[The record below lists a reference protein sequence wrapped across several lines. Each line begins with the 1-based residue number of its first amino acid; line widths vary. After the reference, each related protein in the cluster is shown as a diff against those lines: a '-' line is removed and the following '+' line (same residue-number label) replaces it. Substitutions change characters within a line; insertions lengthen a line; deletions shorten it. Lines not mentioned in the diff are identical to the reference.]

1 MGVFPNYRASVAF
14 ATMPLHNKKLIRPKQ
29 LPPRRLCILVV
40 DDNVDAAQT
49 LGALCERFGHDVD
62 LAYDGASGL
71 EAARRLQPD
80 VVFADLVLPK
90 LDGCE
95 LARQLRADFPLRDL
109 VLIAVSG
116 FGNDDDRQRSRAAGF
131 DHHLVK
137 PADPA
142 FIESLLR
149 RLS

>member
-1 MGVFPNYRASVAF
+1 
-14 ATMPLHNKKLIRPKQ
+14 

-40 DDNVDAAQT
+40 DDNVDAAHM
-49 LGALCERFGHDVD
+49 LGALCEQFGHDVD
-62 LAYDGASGL
+62 FAYDGRSGL
-71 EAARRLQPD
+71 EAGRRLRPD
-80 VVFADLVLPK
+80 IVFADLVLPGI
-90 LDGCE
+90 DGYE
-95 LARQLRADFPLRDL
+95 LARQLRADAPLRDL

-116 FGNDDDRQRSRAAGF
+116 LASDEDRQRSRAAGF

-149 RLS
+149 RLP

>member
-1 MGVFPNYRASVAF
+1 
-14 ATMPLHNKKLIRPKQ
+14 

-40 DDNVDAAQT
+40 DDNVDAAQS
-49 LGALCERFGHDVD
+49 LAALCEEFGHDVD
-62 LAYDGASGL
+62 LAYDGTSAL
-71 EAARRLQPD
+71 EAARRLRPD
-80 VVFADLVLPK
+80 IVFADLALPGM
-90 LDGCE
+90 DGFE
-95 LARQLRADFPLRDL
+95 LARQLRLESPLRDL

-116 FGNDDDRQRSRAAGF
+116 FGNDEDRQRSRAAGF

-149 RLS
+149 RLR